1 MATFK
6 LRENLTEEQRD
17 RLISLIRFHL
27 PPTIDWVEC
36 KNGRSDKGIHYVF
49 DSFSCYCK
57 CELEH
62 QLFEKYFERVL

>member
-6 LRENLTEEQRD
+6 LRENLTEGERNI
-17 RLISLIRFHL
+17 LISQIKFHL
-27 PPTIDWVEC
+27 SPIIDWVKCE
-36 KNGRSDKGIHYVF
+36 NGKCDGESHYVI